1 MAQRPPQRR
10 NGQEQKPRAGRP
22 EEQEYIR
29 RGRAEVPGT
38 PRDVIHLLIG
48 SFVCPAALVLA
59 ALAFISGAKVLSGV
73 LVLVAIG
80 AVVDIVL
87 AVRRQKKL
95 GRGPRSRG

>member
-1 MAQRPPQRR
+1 MAQRPQRR
-10 NGQEQKPRAGRP
+10 SGQEKEPRRGRP
-22 EEQEYIR
+22 EEQEYTR

-48 SFVCPAALVLA
+48 AFVFPAALVLA
-59 ALAFISGAKVLSGV
+59 ALAFISGAKVLSAL

-87 AVRRQKKL
+87 AVRRQKGL
-95 GRGPRSRG
+95 GGGPRSRG